1 MPLEAQVGEPEL
13 FGYEAYP
20 ICEVSLAPRF
30 AKAMR
35 GRQAFVFTPYANE
48 VRRSGRIWNR
58 YQIVI
63 GEYQIIEKRN

>member
-48 VRRSGRIWNR
+48 VRRSGRI
-58 YQIVI
+58 
-63 GEYQIIEKRN
+63 